1 MGKFVQQIEPFFHRH
16 LFRIANMLQMEGA
29 REAHVEHFVLI
40 MALVL
45 AHPVYRNDVFDAT
58 KKRYSFIQD
67 GFKQAP

>member
-1 MGKFVQQIEPFFHRH
+1 
-16 LFRIANMLQMEGA
+16 MLQMEGA

-58 KKRYSFIQD
+58 KKMHSYIQD
-67 GFKQAP
+67 GFK